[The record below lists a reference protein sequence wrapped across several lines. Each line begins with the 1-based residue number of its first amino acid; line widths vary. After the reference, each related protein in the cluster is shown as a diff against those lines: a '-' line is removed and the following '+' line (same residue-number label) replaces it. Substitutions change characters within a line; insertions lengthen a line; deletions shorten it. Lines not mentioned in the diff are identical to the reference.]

1 MKLKSTSKVIE
12 ASSGKKKKIW
22 DGITEQDF
30 IDTTNVED
38 KEIGEYDKENMI
50 LFAANTNLFR
60 QIIRLSD
67 SLKPVERRVLYA
79 LYQLGAKPK
88 NKTKSSIIVAQ
99 TMKYHPHGDAVAY
112 GAMVNLAQPWKKACP
127 LVAGK
132 GEVAPCIQ

>member
-1 MKLKSTSKVIE
+1 MKLKSTGKVIE

-30 IDTTNVED
+30 ENLDNVED
-38 KEIGEYDKENMI
+38 REIGEFDKENMI

-79 LYQLGAKPK
+79 LYTLGAKPK
-88 NKTKSSIIVAQ
+88 NKTKSAAIVAT
-99 TMKYHPHGDAVAY
+99 TMKYHPHQSLY
-112 GAMVNLAQPWKKACP
+112 L
-127 LVAGK
+127 LH
-132 GEVAPCIQ
+132 

>member
-1 MKLKSTSKVIE
+1 MKLKSMGKVIE

-30 IDTTNVED
+30 EDMTDIED

-79 LYQLGAKPK
+79 VLRP
-88 NKTKSSIIVAQ
+88 
-99 TMKYHPHGDAVAY
+99 GD
-112 GAMVNLAQPWKKACP
+112 L
-127 LVAGK
+127 
-132 GEVAPCIQ
+132 